1 MGRKELTRGK
11 TAKRSPTPPFQALH
25 WNNLDAA
32 RKLMD
37 HVLATQPRVADLW
50 LEFAQLER
58 WCSRGGGGCVLR
70 QGHQPQ
76 PHTKLDDTPMLARGR
91 ECTFVASLAC
101 MERTRPRRL
110 S

>member
-50 LEFAQLER
+50 LEFAQ
-58 WCSRGGGGCVLR
+58 GGGRVRR